1 MDYFFNP
8 RYNWNIGEVSRMGIG
23 KMILQALEAKKMT
36 QRELANKLRIAT
48 TTLNGYIKGWH
59 EPDYATLKAIA
70 LILGVSTNYLLEFE
84 PSNTLDRDE
93 IFLVS
98 QHRDFDEW
106 QKELVLEQVKLISAQ
121 NEKRTKSV

>member
-1 MDYFFNP
+1 
-8 RYNWNIGEVSRMGIG
+8 MGIG